1 MILKMISAN
10 KLRYYLAQNYTPNQ
24 TIFKNTF
31 WLFLAEFFRNGIRF
45 LIQIFIA
52 RKLGAEGFGLFAF
65 ALSFAG
71 IFAFLADFG
80 FSTLVL
86 RNIARDKTEMKEY
99 FDNIIF
105 IKTVLGLAV
114 FLLIILSAQLL
125 SFDESTEILIY
136 LAGAIS
142 IINTFSDFFRSFFRA
157 FEKMQWEA
165 FSKIGEGI
173 LLALV
178 IGFLI
183 FNNAGLKEIFYG
195 YIATEIII
203 LIVNL
208 LILKFRFLK
217 EGLFKRYKINRDKIK
232 FILKESLP
240 LVFSAVFISIYYNID
255 QIMLGIISTKTEL
268 GYYSAAQRI
277 IYGLS
282 MFYMI
287 ILISFSPQITYF
299 FKEDKKQLKLLLEK
313 MNKIM
318 LALAIPIGIGG
329 TVFAPE
335 IINFIFGNEY
345 SRSIFAFQILI
356 WSQAV
361 VFVSACY
368 GNALVMCNKQNK
380 YLCGVALGAAV
391 NIILNYMLIIK
402 YSLYGAALATVIT
415 QLAVFAYM
423 HSDLNKNIIKISFRQ
438 YIAKPLLASFIIILT
453 LFYFKESFHII
464 ALIFFGA
471 IFYFSLL
478 FKVLKF
484 KI

>member
-1 MILKMISAN
+1 MIIADKF
-10 KLRYYLAQNYTPNQ
+10 RYYLTQNNAPNQ

-31 WLFLAEFFRNGIRF
+31 WLFLAEFFRSGIRF

-52 RKLGAEGFGLFAF
+52 RKLGAEGFGIFAF

-80 FSTLVL
+80 FSTLAL
-86 RNIARDKTEMKEY
+86 RNIARDKTEIKKY

-105 IKTVLGLAV
+105 IKTVLGVAV

-125 SFDESTEILIY
+125 SFDKSTNILIY
-136 LAGAIS
+136 LAGAIA

-165 FSKIGEGI
+165 FSKIAEGI
-173 LLALV
+173 LLAFV
-178 IGFLI
+178 IWFLI
-183 FNNAGLKEIFYG
+183 IWRGVNLKEIFYG
-195 YIATEIII
+195 YIIVGIII
-203 LIVNL
+203 LILNL
-208 LILKFRFLK
+208 IILSKKFLK
-217 EGLFKRYKINRDKIK
+217 ENVFKKYSLDYQEVKIM
-232 FILKESLP
+232 LKESLP
-240 LVFSAVFISIYYNID
+240 LVFSAVFISIYYYID
-255 QIMLGIISTKTEL
+255 QIMLGVISTKIDL

-277 IYGLS
+277 VQGLS
-282 MFYMI
+282 MFYVI

-299 FKEDKKQLKLLLEK
+299 FKKDKKRLKFLLEK
-313 MNKIM
+313 MNKIT
-318 LALAIPIGIGG
+318 LAIAVPLGIGG

-335 IINFIFGNEY
+335 IINFIFGDEY

-356 WSQAV
+356 WSQAI

-380 YLCGVALGAAV
+380 YLYGVALGAAV

-423 HSDLNKNIIKISFRQ
+423 RSALNKNIIKISFRQ

-453 LFYFKESFHII
+453 LFYFKESFHIV

>member
-1 MILKMISAN
+1 MTIAD
-10 KLRYYLAQNYTPNQ
+10 KLRYYLTQNNAPNQ

-31 WLFLAEFFRNGIRF
+31 WLFLAEFFRSGIRF
-45 LIQIFIA
+45 LVQILIA

-105 IKTVLGLAV
+105 IKTVLGIAV
-114 FLLIILSAQLL
+114 FLLIIFSAQLL
-125 SFDESTEILIY
+125 SFDSSTNILIY
-136 LAGAIS
+136 LAGAVA

-165 FSKIGEGI
+165 FSKIAEGI

-195 YIATEIII
+195 YIFAEVII

-208 LILKFRFLK
+208 LILKLRFLK
-217 EGLFKRYKINRDKIK
+217 EGLFKKYKINRGKIK
-232 FILKESLP
+232 YILKESAP
-240 LVFSAVFISIYYNID
+240 LVFSAVFISIYYYID
-255 QIMLGIISTKTEL
+255 QIMLGIISTKTDL

-277 IYGLS
+277 VYGLS

-287 ILISFSPQITYF
+287 IAISFSPQITYF

-313 MNKIM
+313 MNRIM
-318 LALAIPIGIGG
+318 LAIAIPIGIGG

-345 SRSIFAFQILI
+345 ARSILAFQILI
-356 WSQAV
+356 WSQAI

-368 GNALVMCNKQNK
+368 GNALIMCNKQDK
-380 YLCGVALGAAV
+380 YLYGVALGAII
-391 NIILNYMLIIK
+391 NIILNYILIIK
-402 YSLYGAALATVIT
+402 YSLYGASVATVIT
-415 QLAVFAYM
+415 QIVIFIYM
-423 HSDLNKNIIKISFRQ
+423 HKILNKNIIKINFYQ
-438 YIAKPLLASFIIILT
+438 YIAKPLLASSAIILT
-453 LFYFKESFHII
+453 LFYFRENFHII
-464 ALIFFGA
+464 ILILFGA

-478 FKVLKF
+478 FKILKF